1 MRKFFCKIY
10 EDKKALA
17 ASIVLGSVICSA
29 VFLIFLKNIGPAEH
43 GIPGTDYFDRY
54 EPIANNILQG
64 KGIMYRGEVLAFTA
78 PGFPIILAGIFGLS
92 QITGIDRLD
101 LVVVFN
107 IIFTA
112 FSALFLFLAA
122 GKIFNKKV
130 ALIASLLWMTYPLNL
145 WFLKNPN
152 TEVPFILLLFIGIF
166 FYFSS
171 LQKGPACRQAGSPK
185 IIFLAG
191 LFLGLASFARI
202 TGLFLPLSLGL
213 LSLLF
218 LSGSRKKRFL
228 LAAILLMGNL
238 VAIFPWMV
246 YSLSKTGS
254 FISISRE
261 GPYSIVAGITWLST
275 VKAGGVQLVLPD
287 DVSALIERVKTADL
301 SSGAKLGQFFG
312 KELID
317 RPVAFL
323 KLIGLKLARSWYA
336 TSQQWWEDKI
346 LLVQS
351 IYLITGIGGII
362 YGMRIYKDRIK
373 SIILLLSI
381 IFYFWAMT
389 FVNISLLR
397 YLMPAMGLVII
408 FSAVFIDYAIFHLN
422 NNSLQKRR

>member
-1 MRKFFCKIY
+1 MLKFFCKIY

-17 ASIVLGSVICSA
+17 VSIVLGSILCSVI
-29 VFLIFLKNIGPAEH
+29 FLVFLKNIGPAEH
-43 GIPGTDYFDRY
+43 GVPGTDYFDRY

-64 KGIMYRGEVLAFTA
+64 RGIMYRGEVLAYTA

-92 QITGIDRLD
+92 QITGIDKLN

-152 TEVPFILLLFIGIF
+152 TEVPFILLLYIGIF
-166 FYFSS
+166 FYFSA
-171 LQKGPACRQAGSPK
+171 LQKRSPK

-191 LFLGLASFARI
+191 LFLGLASFTRI
-202 TGLFLPLSLGL
+202 TGLFLPLSLSL

-261 GPYSIVAGITWLST
+261 GPHSIIAGITWLST
-275 VKAGGVQLVLPD
+275 IKAGGVQLILPD
-287 DVSALIERVKTADL
+287 DVSALIERVKVTDL
-301 SSGAKLGQFFG
+301 SSSGKLSQFFAQ
-312 KELID
+312 ELIN
-317 RPVAFL
+317 RPIPFL
-323 KLIGLKLARSWYA
+323 KLIGLKLVRSWYA

-362 YGMRIYKDRIK
+362 YGMRIYKDRIR